1 MSILK
6 KITDRYFYWK
16 SWQTKQ
22 ARQFSETL
30 SNICNANLFQA
41 DWNSRKISENL
52 KFSSFSISYIKWKH
66 VHLDFLKPFEYYP
79 PSKYMFKIVLNPLSV
94 NPRNPKF
101 SSFSISYIK
110 WKHVHL
116 DFLKPFEYYPPSK
129 YMFKIVLNPL
139 SVNPRNGQT
148 HSNNSSATADEFFS
162 VCDHFVGLAIKGLK
176 ILDQCTAYCAY
187 FVYS

>member
-41 DWNSRKISENL
+41 DWNSRKISE
-52 KFSSFSISYIKWKH
+52 
-66 VHLDFLKPFEYYP
+66 
-79 PSKYMFKIVLNPLSV
+79 
-94 NPRNPKF
+94 NPKF

-148 HSNNSSATADEFFS
+148 HSNNSSATADEFLS

>member
-1 MSILK
+1 MLKIGKTSLQGALCSYKSQMSILK

-30 SNICNANLFQA
+30 SNICNADLFQA
-41 DWNSRKISENL
+41 DWNSRKISE
-52 KFSSFSISYIKWKH
+52 
-66 VHLDFLKPFEYYP
+66 
-79 PSKYMFKIVLNPLSV
+79 
-94 NPRNPKF
+94 NPKF

-139 SVNPRNGQT
+139 NVNPRNGQT
-148 HSNNSSATADEFFS
+148 HSNNSSATADEFLS
-162 VCDHFVGLAIKGLK
+162 VWPFCGVG
-176 ILDQCTAYCAY
+176 D
-187 FVYS
+187 